1 MYVVRLLVMNVDDG
15 CNVFMSKMLESKDV
29 EIFDF
34 ASFVRFYF
42 FLFETKNSDEM
53 YTIRMR

>member
-29 EIFDF
+29 EIFDL

-42 FLFETKNSDEM
+42 FLLKQK
-53 YTIRMR
+53 ILMRCTQ